1 MWNTVEYDF
10 GKIRTGTTLEYTFTN
25 DGTKTIKDL
34 KASCSCISLYPNSKT
49 LRVVWKT
56 PEDIKDTGNLSEEC
70 NYLFTLFNPND
81 SKYNLD
87 KHFDLKIRDD
97 FKNPIYPN
105 YRSAHLVES
114 REVICPQHFRYEMY
128 GNVKN
133 FKQLKIK

>member
-1 MWNTVEYDF
+1 MVELRNWCD
-10 GKIRTGTTLEYTFTN
+10 YTFIPIIHTN
-25 DGTKTIKDL
+25 RNLTN
-34 KASCSCISLYPNSKT
+34 SLALGGDEVYPT
-49 LRVVWKT
+49 GD
-56 PEDIKDTGNLSEEC
+56 DIKDTGNLSEEC

>member
-56 PEDIKDTGNLSEEC
+56 PEDIKESYESYKYVYVTYRNSEMEILTLKATLC
-70 NYLFTLFNPND
+70 N
-81 SKYNLD
+81 
-87 KHFDLKIRDD
+87 
-97 FKNPIYPN
+97 
-105 YRSAHLVES
+105 
-114 REVICPQHFRYEMY
+114 
-128 GNVKN
+128 
-133 FKQLKIK
+133 